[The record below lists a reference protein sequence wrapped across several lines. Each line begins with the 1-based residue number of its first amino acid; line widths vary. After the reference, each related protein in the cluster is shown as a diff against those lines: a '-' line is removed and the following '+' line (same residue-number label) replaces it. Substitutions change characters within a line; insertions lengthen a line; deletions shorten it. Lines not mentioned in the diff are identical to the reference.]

1 MPSFMVGAKAQRR
14 EDRLAAMP
22 ARRDDLNPGGIIHQV
37 WWSNTEGGVAAAWSP
52 TVPPYP
58 ALRSLVVSPT
68 AIGYIYPWTKAF
80 TALSVPKPYCRRSS
94 LWSLSSLLLPL
105 SILISHAHNA
115 TEQQKSLSLSSVT
128 HSGYEQVFTGDDQL
142 DVDRPRPR
150 AWRMGAR
157 AAAASRRCLS
167 TGRSCRPRSPS
178 VMHHACMGRS
188 QSQPCASAA
197 LAGSPPPPAPDP
209 GRDGIHAQNCKR

>member
-1 MPSFMVGAKAQRR
+1 MPSFMVGAKTQRR

-80 TALSVPKPYCRRSS
+80 TVLSVPKPHSS

-115 TEQQKSLSLSSVT
+115 TEQQKSFNSNPSLSPLSLTQRTSKYSQAMISSTWIARV
-128 HSGYEQVFTGDDQL
+128 HERGDWGRARRQRPGAVCLQEEAVVL
-142 DVDRPRPR
+142 DRLP
-150 AWRMGAR
+150 
-157 AAAASRRCLS
+157 
-167 TGRSCRPRSPS
+167 
-178 VMHHACMGRS
+178 
-188 QSQPCASAA
+188 
-197 LAGSPPPPAPDP
+197 
-209 GRDGIHAQNCKR
+209 